1 MLSDTKKEKG
11 GGGVKRCLFPFLFFV
26 YQFSTTLL
34 PFYVFFSFFPF
45 FFYCFGDTDWRE
57 EGKLM
62 CESMRHIHDELP
74 QKKNTD
80 GINTGFSTEVRIIT
94 GKEPETHRQQP
105 FHRGKH
111 ISVVYYITFMYIC
124 MTFARNSSVSVWRTA
139 HE

>member
-1 MLSDTKKEKG
+1 VFVPLSFF
-11 GGGVKRCLFPFLFFV
+11 RFISFPLRSFL
-26 YQFSTTLL
+26 
-34 PFYVFFSFFPF
+34 FYVFFHFFPF

-74 QKKNTD
+74 LKKNTD

-111 ISVVYYITFMYIC
+111 ISVVYCYITCMYIC
-124 MTFARNSSVSVWRTA
+124 MTFARNSSGSVWRTA
-139 HE
+139 HD